1 MFEIFEESVGQK
13 EKFKT
18 AANKLLNQ
26 CFLVKKK
33 EETKKE
39 YIFIMQNLELCIP
52 YFELLGYEL
61 RINENQGVIALENLF
76 GTGRLQLTK
85 YESIMLLIFRLL
97 YIEKRK
103 EVGTF
108 SEEVVVLMEEIREK
122 YGALKIEQKPM
133 LDKKME
139 REIISLFKK
148 YNLVK
153 NIEGDITLSDA
164 RIIIYPAI
172 TMAVPIED
180 MNLYYEQMSAKVKAY
195 AKGREDDESKQI
207 TDQDTID

>member
-1 MFEIFEESVGQK
+1 
-13 EKFKT
+13 
-18 AANKLLNQ
+18 
-26 CFLVKKK
+26 
-33 EETKKE
+33 
-39 YIFIMQNLELCIP
+39 MQNLELCIP